1 MFEGATCGTAVRV
14 GSDLFV
20 TAAHVVSD
28 KGRLLSC
35 TIDGVPIKLEFS
47 VPRMDIAVIRGSTGP
62 ELQLMAS
69 IPRHSHVCL
78 MAYPQAVDE
87 GMHVQVNDTAPQYT
101 VTEGEV
107 ARVDTAFSS
116 ALADYSAAMPNC
128 SGGAVLRVTYSDVEV
143 MGVHTDLLYHTD
155 KSHEAA
161 DFMEPD
167 LPDLGRV
174 DINPEMM
181 YDFSPSTPKP
191 KGSMQQRAL
200 QLSTFSYDNVP
211 HKGQMGLF
219 TPADAILLRLA
230 LHNLKPAHGRNM
242 GLSSSL
248 NRTKRSR
255 ANLNTHLLQQAHLTP
270 MRNDVYMGNTE
281 LHHVYIK
288 QTLLQL
294 RHYLAYLCHARTHD
308 PS

>member
-1 MFEGATCGTAVRV
+1 MSIVIGLLLISLV
-14 GSDLFV
+14 
-20 TAAHVVSD
+20 HV
-28 KGRLLSC
+28 
-35 TIDGVPIKLEFS
+35 E
-47 VPRMDIAVIRGSTGP
+47 
-62 ELQLMAS
+62 
-69 IPRHSHVCL
+69 
-78 MAYPQAVDE
+78 
-87 GMHVQVNDTAPQYT
+87 
-101 VTEGEV
+101 
-107 ARVDTAFSS
+107 
-116 ALADYSAAMPNC
+116 
-128 SGGAVLRVTYSDVEV
+128 
-143 MGVHTDLLYHTD
+143 TDLKKVL
-155 KSHEAA
+155 
-161 DFMEPD
+161 MQEPD